1 MHILDADN
9 IFNIL
14 LSDYQKNIFSSQES
28 QKGQEEDSDACT
40 IYQELPS
47 DSVTQTVSVQINHNP
62 EQNDKGKAT
71 MIKLLIA
78 TNSIKTLCQISTSPV
93 RRENLLMTPQKCSSR
108 ERWRVQSFPREPA
121 AAQSERFR
129 QVFMVSF
136 TILDGEM

>member
-62 EQNDKGKAT
+62 EHNGKGRACS
-71 MIKLLIA
+71 L
-78 TNSIKTLCQISTSPV
+78 QQPV
-93 RRENLLMTPQKCSSR
+93 
-108 ERWRVQSFPREPA
+108 
-121 AAQSERFR
+121 
-129 QVFMVSF
+129 
-136 TILDGEM
+136 